1 MDKQLLKALDN
12 LSVSLE
18 QIAAALDS
26 KKEGAS
32 ATGAA
37 LKGGDFGKQLEA
49 INTGIQSIKSD
60 TQEVLKNQKTIIAL
74 QKEKSKNV
82 IEESGTDKKKE
93 SSIKK
98 GVGTIILIAVA
109 VLAIGLALKLVG
121 PVDVLSAIGLG
132 LAMVAIGFAFAKVAE
147 ATEGYSLKDIALASL
162 AMVFMSIAVALS
174 SYALAM
180 IKPISIV
187 QALTAVFISG
197 VFSIVAFGMR
207 KLLLRISET
216 DRIHASYFIYI
227 HSCDILSSCI
237 WY

>member
-18 QIAAALDS
+18 QIAAAL
-26 KKEGAS
+26 EGAS

-82 IEESGTDKKKE
+82 IEESGT
-93 SSIKK
+93 
-98 GVGTIILIAVA
+98 
-109 VLAIGLALKLVG
+109 
-121 PVDVLSAIGLG
+121 
-132 LAMVAIGFAFAKVAE
+132 
-147 ATEGYSLKDIALASL
+147 
-162 AMVFMSIAVALS
+162 
-174 SYALAM
+174 
-180 IKPISIV
+180 
-187 QALTAVFISG
+187 
-197 VFSIVAFGMR
+197 
-207 KLLLRISET
+207 
-216 DRIHASYFIYI
+216 
-227 HSCDILSSCI
+227 